1 MKEMTSNH
9 DDIDKRLAIFAGL
22 GGFLCSTLVGL
33 VQGYTLEAFLLQGVV
48 VLTLCSLVAYL
59 FGAWLRA
66 ALKATEPKEETP
78 DNMERRQTNAE
89 DLDMGSVVMPSQMT
103 EAVIAEDPESPSGHV
118 VNYTLPELSPMEPA
132 LATASGPAATVADE
146 ELAPPPVPS
155 WLK

>member
-9 DDIDKRLAIFAGL
+9 DDIEKRLAIFAGL

-33 VQGYTLEAFLLQGVV
+33 IQGYTLEAFLLQGVV
-48 VLTLCSLVAYL
+48 VLGLCSLVAYL

-66 ALKATEPKEETP
+66 ALKATEPQEEGP
-78 DNMERRQTNAE
+78 DNVERRQTNAE

-103 EAVIAEDPESPSGHV
+103 EAVIAEDPGSPSGQV

-132 LATASGPAATVADE
+132 LATAAPAAPAADE
-146 ELAPPPVPS
+146 ELPPPPVPS